1 MNLNLIVDTRE
12 NKIKCIFEQN
22 SEKYSNFNISYKACD
37 VGDFVYSRTH
47 SSESEDPSIELVIER
62 KTISDLYSS
71 INDGRYREQKM
82 RLMANY
88 SRNQILFI
96 IENDIGINDSRYKI
110 VMGAILNSMLR
121 DKLRII
127 RSRNIIETVYILTT
141 IYKKLNDN
149 PNWTESA
156 INGDAING
164 NAINTD
170 YTSAIKVRKKD
181 NMTPEVC
188 QLAQL
193 SLIPGVSINYSKVI
207 LAEYHTLSALILTY
221 KQLDT
226 TEEKEDLLKDLVIQ
240 TNTGKTRRL
249 GKVLSVRIF
258 NYLMI

>member
-1 MNLNLIVDTRE
+1 MMNLNLIVDTRE
-12 NKIKCIFEQN
+12 TKIRCIFEQN
-22 SEKYSNFNISYKACD
+22 SEKYSHFNISYKACD
-37 VGDFVYSRTH
+37 VGDFIYSRTP
-47 SSESEDPSIELVIER
+47 SAESEDSTIELVIER

-82 RLMANY
+82 RLMSNY

-110 VMGAILNSMLR
+110 IMGSILNSMLR

-127 RSRNIIETVYILTT
+127 RSRNIIETVYMLTT

-149 PNWTESA
+149 PGWTE
-156 INGDAING
+156 NAING
-164 NAINTD
+164 NTANTD

-207 LAEYHTLSALILTY
+207 LTKYHSLSSLISTY
-221 KQLDT
+221 TQLDT
-226 TEEKEDLLKDLVIQ
+226 TEEKENLLKDLIIQ